1 MEPGAM
7 EPGAMEPGAME
18 PGAPLMCR
26 EPMELGSF

>member
-1 MEPGAM
+1 MGPGAM
-7 EPGAMEPGAME
+7 GPGAME